1 MVVTNVLNPSTHMYL
16 PLLDRLLETGLTDPG
31 QVSGRFLGFITV
43 VVMLQPS
50 NTRFWY
56 ITMVLKNRD
65 KRGQKIAGCL
75 LLVLA

>member
-1 MVVTNVLNPSTHMYL
+1 
-16 PLLDRLLETGLTDPG
+16 
-31 QVSGRFLGFITV
+31 